1 MDSSES
7 LHLDEHLARLLAA
20 YDHRLDEADGHA
32 ATIDVRPL
40 LPGERVVEPLSG
52 SNVHQGS
59 LNDLLPDDQRPDP
72 FLAPATHT
80 PETHRVGRFE
90 LRRQL
95 GRGGCGIVFLAHDPK
110 LKRDV
115 ALKIPRPELMMSPDA
130 KKRLVR
136 EATAAAAFDHPNLVP
151 VYETGEIGPVCFIAT
166 VFCPGS
172 TLSEWLDR
180 QAFPVPIRQAARL
193 VAQLAEAVQHA
204 HDRGV
209 LHRDLKPNNVI
220 LQEVKSDPNQQDAP
234 PGACPLRGD
243 YFTPRVVDFG
253 LAKLAD
259 SGPGETATRQVLGT
273 PKYMAPEQAQAK
285 HEDVGPEADVYALGG
300 ILYEMLT
307 GRAPYEGAT
316 DVEVLRQCI
325 DGNLTPPRHLRADI
339 PRDLEAICL
348 KAMAR
353 HPTRR
358 YRSSIEL
365 ADDLHRFL
373 DGLPTLARPL
383 NGVGRASKWL
393 RRNDQLFAL
402 VTVTTISVVLL
413 ASGLWSAYR
422 TQLLQTS
429 QDEAQLKEAD
439 RQREEHARDADR
451 RLKSAY
457 HLWRT
462 GQRDAMSRT
471 LMETR
476 YAFGLAGVPPDFSTG
491 YLLNRSRQV
500 NTPIPGSPTLMRA
513 VAGSPGGAWFA
524 TGHADGAIRIWS
536 REPLRVVETIRE
548 PFAPEA
554 LHFATEQRLVTPTR
568 SWNLDGTGRAVKS
581 PRDAGVDAPP
591 RSKFSTTLRNGAI
604 EVLDTNGRAV
614 ATLFGGDE
622 SVLEVIAS
630 ADGTHVAAV
639 LDERSLGVWDVAS
652 GRRHVHH
659 FAAPLHACTFSAKGD
674 QLFVAADDGLH
685 VMEANRDPAGILLHN
700 RSAACIAVSFPP
712 TGDGFV
718 ASFANGRM
726 ESFANRETA
735 PVVFDA
741 AGRRVIAV
749 VRHNADGVP
758 FGVEKGENSV
768 SVWSFNGAPKRVL
781 HQTVRAVSV
790 ELSPAAESVAVGDA
804 NGRVTVWGVATGE
817 NLGSIDTQRG
827 GPVYGMSFSSN
838 GRWLAV
844 PLEGQ
849 AVGLWFIGENAIP
862 LRVAGHPEGTARF
875 RFVGDDRLATAG
887 RSCAVKVWN
896 LQSTR
901 EEFTLLGHSARVT
914 CFAAS
919 PDLRSLV
926 SGSADGEV
934 RVWDLRTGLE
944 TLAMPRHRGP
954 VFAAEF
960 SADGRRLL
968 TCSAFRDRGELAFWD
983 ADSE

>member
-32 ATIDVRPL
+32 PTIDVRPL
-40 LPGERVVEPLSG
+40 LPGERLVEPLSG

-59 LNDLLPDDQRPDP
+59 LNDLLPDIHRPDP
-72 FLAPATHT
+72 FLAASIPSH
-80 PETHRVGRFE
+80 ETHRVGRFE
-90 LRRQL
+90 LRKQL

-130 KKRLVR
+130 RKRLVR

-220 LQEVKSDPNQQDAP
+220 LQEVRSDLNQQDAP

-243 YFTPRVVDFG
+243 YFIPRVVDFG

-273 PKYMAPEQAQAK
+273 PKYMAPEQAQAR

-373 DGLPTLARPL
+373 NGLPTLARPL

-422 TQLLQTS
+422 TQLLQSS

-451 RLKSAY
+451 HLKSAY

-471 LMETR
+471 LMEAR

-491 YLLNRSRQV
+491 FLLNRSRQV
-500 NTPIPGSPTLMRA
+500 NVP
-513 VAGSPGGAWFA
+513 VAGSPSQVRAVAASPGGTWIA
-524 TGHADGAIRIWS
+524 TRYADGAIRIWAFDS
-536 REPLRVVETIRE
+536 RRVVETIRE
-548 PFAPEA
+548 PFASEP
-554 LHFATEQRLVTPTR
+554 LYFVSEQRLVTSSR
-568 SWNLDGTGRAVKS
+568 AWNVDGAGRASKS
-581 PRDAGVDAPP
+581 PRDAGADAPP
-591 RSKFSTTLRNGAI
+591 RSKYSTTLRNGAI
-604 EVLDTNGRAV
+604 DVAETNGRLV
-614 ATLFGGDE
+614 ATLFGIDE
-622 SVLEVIAS
+622 PIREPIISS
-630 ADGTHVAAV
+630 DGRHVAAV
-639 LDERSLGVWDVAS
+639 LDEQSLGVWDVAS
-652 GRRHVHH
+652 QKRNVHH
-659 FAAPLHACTFSAKGD
+659 FAASLHACAFSAKGD
-674 QLFVAADDGLH
+674 QIFIAAEDGLH
-685 VMEANRDPAGILLHN
+685 ILEANRDPAGFALQN
-700 RSAACIAVSFPP
+700 RSAASIAVSFPP
-712 TGDGFV
+712 AGEGFTAAFADGRV
-718 ASFANGRM
+718 
-726 ESFANRETA
+726 ESFSDRDNA
-735 PVVFDA
+735 PVSFDA
-741 AGRRVIAV
+741 AGRKAIIV

-758 FGVEKGENSV
+758 FGVEHGGDYV
-768 SVWSFNGAPKRVL
+768 SVWSFNGSPKRVL
-781 HQTVRAVSV
+781 HQSIRAVSV
-790 ELSPAAESVAVGDA
+790 ELSPAAESVAIGDA
-804 NGRVTVWGVATGE
+804 QGRVTVWNVASGE
-817 NLGSIDTQRG
+817 SLGKIDTQRG
-827 GPVYGMSFSSN
+827 SPVYGLSYSSN
-838 GRWLAV
+838 GRWLAL
-844 PLEGQ
+844 PLEGH

-862 LRVAGHPEGTARF
+862 LRVAGHPEGTTRF
-875 RFVGDDRLATAG
+875 HFVGDDRLVTAG
-887 RSCAVKVWN
+887 RSCAVKVWS

-914 CFAAS
+914 CFASS

-934 RVWDLRTGLE
+934 HVWDLRTGLE

-960 SADGRRLL
+960 SPDGRRLL
-968 TCSAFRDRGELAFWD
+968 TGSAFRGRGELAFWD
-983 ADSE
+983 AEKE